1 MYRLGIGVFCL
12 ILAVIFGNA
21 LVVSGKSEAE
31 KMCIPMDTFQLK
43 PPESVEATR
52 PLVDFNHPVHFA
64 YACQTC
70 HHQWVYDEPIQS
82 CQADGCHDGVVA
94 PTKAE
99 KGEDPEELRI
109 TYYKNA
115 YHKLCITC
123 HKEIKQKNEKLERS
137 GRVLKENLPNPGPTG
152 CKECHVPEY

>member
-1 MYRLGIGVFCL
+1 MYKIGIGVVCL
-12 ILAVIFGNA
+12 ILALIFGNA
-21 LVVSGKSEAE
+21 LVVSGKGEGE
-31 KMCIPMDTFQLK
+31 TMCIPMDTFKLK

-52 PLVDFNHPVHFA
+52 PLVDFNHPIHFA

-70 HHQWVYDEPIQS
+70 HHQWDFEEPIQS
-82 CQADGCHDGVVA
+82 CQTEGCHDGVVA

-115 YHKLCITC
+115 YHKQCITC
-123 HKEIKQKNEKLERS
+123 HKDIKQKNEKLERS
-137 GRVLKENLPNPGPTG
+137 GRVLKENLPNSGPTG
-152 CKECHVPEY
+152 CKECHVPE